1 MLSRI
6 RLKKKNNSN
15 WLLKLGIAFAIHLPA
30 FFFWGGGAF
39 CKQGFCC
46 FSEKKMVLAIDLL
59 GGTEQFFTS
68 VLVKSGRYL
77 PPHFGARQISTTIAL
92 YFGE

>member
-1 MLSRI
+1 L
-6 RLKKKNNSN
+6 
-15 WLLKLGIAFAIHLPA
+15 
-30 FFFWGGGAF
+30 GGGHFASKVF
-39 CKQGFCC
+39 VV
-46 FSEKKMVLAIDLL
+46 SREKKMVLAIDLL